1 MKIKN
6 LGRDYADLLEA
17 AGIESI
23 AELKRRNPDSLHETM
38 ELVNK
43 KRKIVDRMPSV
54 KRVSKW
60 IEESKDIK
68 ITVSS

>member
-1 MKIKN
+1 
-6 LGRDYADLLEA
+6 
-17 AGIESI
+17 
-23 AELKRRNPDSLHETM
+23 M
-38 ELVNK
+38 ELINK